1 MNSKTQVT
9 TKDGQ
14 AVDVATIKAQGAAAR
29 SAAFELRFS
38 LGIFAIWCEE
48 TKKELKKEAP
58 RLAKAA
64 GLAPESIP
72 PMASEGKLLVRN
84 NATAKGLETFNRN
97 VKSGKVTTAD
107 GLKAKAGV
115 QSYAK
120 HVAGQKVPKASGQP
134 VVLDEAKAKAA
145 AAKACEKAGSPTAP
159 ERTHTTVT
167 KGKDANRVTV
177 TAPLRFGD
185 TARANFLECL
195 EELAAECGVE
205 IILPA
210 PVKA

>member
-1 MNSKTQVT
+1 MNSKTQFT
-9 TKDGQ
+9 TKDGK

-48 TKKELKKEAP
+48 NKKELKKEAP

-134 VVLDEAKAKAA
+134 VVLDEAKANAA
-145 AAKACEKAGSPTAP
+145 AAKATAKAGPAP

-185 TARANFLECL
+185 TARANLLECL
-195 EELAAECGVE
+195 EELAAECGVK
-205 IILPA
+205 IIIPA
-210 PVKA
+210 PVNA

>member
-1 MNSKTQVT
+1 
-9 TKDGQ
+9 
-14 AVDVATIKAQGAAAR
+14 
-29 SAAFELRFS
+29 
-38 LGIFAIWCEE
+38 
-48 TKKELKKEAP
+48 
-58 RLAKAA
+58 KAA
-64 GLAPESIP
+64 GLAPESVP

-120 HVAGQKVPKASGQP
+120 HVAGQKVPKASGQA
-134 VVLDEAKAKAA
+134 VVMDEAKAKAA
-145 AAKACEKAGSPTAP
+145 AAKACEKAGSATAP

-185 TARANFLECL
+185 TARANLLECL
-195 EELAAECGVE
+195 EELAAECGAE

-210 PVKA
+210 PVNA

>member
-1 MNSKTQVT
+1 MNSKTQFT
-9 TKDGQ
+9 IKDGK

-29 SAAFELRFS
+29 TAAFDLRFS

-48 TKKELKKEAP
+48 NNKELKKEAP

-64 GLAPESIP
+64 GLAPESVP

-115 QSYAK
+115 QAYAK

-145 AAKACEKAGSPTAP
+145 AAKATEKAGPAP

-185 TARANFLECL
+185 TARANLLECL

-205 IILPA
+205 ILIPA